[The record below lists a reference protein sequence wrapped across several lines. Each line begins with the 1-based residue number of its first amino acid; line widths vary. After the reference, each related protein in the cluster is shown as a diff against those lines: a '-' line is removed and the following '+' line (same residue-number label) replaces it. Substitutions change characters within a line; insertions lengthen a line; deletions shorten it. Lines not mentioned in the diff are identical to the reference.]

1 MYNKGKESSMT
12 WEAENSEED
21 KLPWPF
27 SHLEM
32 GTGGQNKQ
40 AVEVYCC
47 RVSAQSRKTEVVEQ

>member
-1 MYNKGKESSMT
+1 MT